1 MSRASESDS
10 SATSPRS
17 SSPPLKASLKSSS
30 FSRGMWIVWFLPSAQ
45 YWRLEYVPTYPPARV
60 LCISQ
65 IVPWTAEGM
74 AAMAARISARERCS

>member
-17 SSPPLKASLKSSS
+17 SSPPLTASLKSSS

-45 YWRLEYVPTYPPARV
+45 YWRL
-60 LCISQ
+60 
-65 IVPWTAEGM
+65 
-74 AAMAARISARERCS
+74 